1 MRDDRFSLLLY
12 RTSLSGCLLGGSA
25 TLYLLGGVSGL
36 VSNPLL
42 NIATAAGV
50 SLAALF
56 FLYIFFIWMLD
67 KSKWN
72 LLLWLVILLVLSA
85 EVVLGL
91 LPPTARDELT
101 HHLAIPRLYV
111 KAGRI
116 YGIPFAPYSYYPMLL
131 DMLYTPWVRWGWD
144 SVPKLIHGLYGFMTA
159 LLIYAYLARRLSPFY
174 GLLGFFFFIFTPVI
188 LRLGS
193 WAYVDLGM
201 TFYATAS
208 LLCLLRWIE
217 VREIRNPPSS
227 IRNFQFR
234 WLILAGLSA
243 GFAVATKPNGMLV
256 VLLLLLMLIYAPGR
270 EKGKSVRETL
280 SFAFFFLVLAGTA
293 VSPWVLKNLLWTGN
307 PFFPFLTGVF
317 GSGGGGGV
325 SVGEASGLGI
335 FTMRE
340 LLYGENIW
348 QILALPV
355 RIFFTGRDDQPQY
368 FDGVLNPIL
377 ILFLPWSFKGK
388 WREEKRLLF
397 AFSFLY
403 LLYAFFLAD
412 LRVRYILPIV
422 PPLVILLV
430 YAVHN
435 IYLRIVHPSFLYGA
449 VILLLA
455 MNGVYLWNY
464 FQALSPLGYLRGNE
478 SREAYL
484 GRMLPEY
491 PAVQYINHNTPST
504 VRIYFLFVGRRVY
517 YCERDYFHDDGDN
530 PWILLRTIQSA
541 REGNDIR
548 VKLRERG
555 LTHLLVREELLGRFL
570 ANNLTSEQSKV
581 WGSFAG
587 GHLMGLFHSRG
598 YSVYRIHG

>member
-50 SLAALF
+50 SLAAVF
-56 FLYIFFIWMLD
+56 FLYAFFVSMLH
-67 KSKWN
+67 KSWWR
-72 LLLWLVILLVLSA
+72 LLLWLLILLVLGA
-85 EVVLGL
+85 EIVLGF

-101 HHLAIPRLYV
+101 HHLAIPKLYV

-116 YGIPFAPYSYYPMLL
+116 LEVPFAPYSYYPMLL

-144 SVPKLIHGLYGFMTA
+144 SIPKLIHGLYGFMTGI
-159 LLIYAYLARRLSPFY
+159 LLYAYLARRLNAIY
-174 GLLGFFFFIFTPVI
+174 GLMGFFLYVFTPAI
-188 LRLGS
+188 LRLS
-193 WAYVDLGM
+193 NWAYVDLGL
-201 TFYATAS
+201 TFYSTAA

-217 VREIRNPPSS
+217 AREIRNPPSS

-243 GFAVATKPNGMLV
+243 GFAVATKPNGLLV
-256 VLLLLLMLIYAPGR
+256 FLLLFFVLLFLMAGRVHRDGIGKVTSQIFLFALLALL
-270 EKGKSVRETL
+270 TL
-280 SFAFFFLVLAGTA
+280 S
-293 VSPWVLKNLLWTGN
+293 PWLLKNAAWTGN
-307 PFFPFLTGVF
+307 PFFPFFTGF
-317 GSGGGGGV
+317 FGGGGESG
-325 SVGEASGLGI
+325 GEPGLGLLD
-335 FTMRE
+335 RRR
-340 LLYGENIW
+340 LLYGESWW
-348 QILALPV
+348 QISALPL
-355 RIFFTGRDDQPQY
+355 RLFFFGQDDRPQY

-435 IYLRIVHPSFLYGA
+435 IYLRIVHPSLLYGA

-455 MNGVYLWNY
+455 TNGVYLWNY
-464 FQALSPLGYLRGNE
+464 FQALSPLGYLRGHE

-484 GRMLPEY
+484 TRVLPDY
-491 PAVQYINHNTPST
+491 PSLQFINQRLPST
-504 VRIYFLFVGRRVY
+504 AKVYFLFMGRRVY
-517 YCERDYFHDDGDN
+517 YCEREYFHDGGDN
-530 PWILLRTIQSA
+530 PWVLLRIIQSA

-548 VKLRERG
+548 VKFRERG